1 LLGNI
6 ELRYWKSF
14 GFIGKPLVLFLL
26 RNSYD
31 VIGTNVVKPS
41 SEGPSL
47 LATLV
52 CKTFAKQFALVC
64 KTFAKQFALAKPFA
78 LATHSVC
85 KFAEQ

>member
-1 LLGNI
+1 LLGSI

-52 CKTFAKQFALVC
+52 CKTLATQVVLVCKTLATQVTLVCKTLAKQFAFV
-64 KTFAKQFALAKPFA
+64 K
-78 LATHSVC
+78 
-85 KFAEQ
+85 